1 VTATSS
7 RDRARTS
14 RRPITVAL
22 AMLALAGL
30 LVACSGGG
38 SDGASAS
45 ANHDLSAEEEA
56 QLETE
61 TEFAQCLREQGLEGY
76 PDPRVS
82 QSGYLLTGV
91 PFGAGEEWQAA
102 QEACV
107 HVVDEAVA
115 PDDTDADAAA
125 WERVVPGG
133 DCQCSDGSEFNF
145 WVREANPNRV
155 VLFLQGGGG
164 CFSAETC
171 APDSDLYLTSI
182 TEAPEWE
189 GVFDFEDERNPFAD
203 HSVVYVPYCTGD
215 VHIGNATTKYAPGL
229 TIQHKGY
236 LNSTAA
242 LDHLAATFPGATDVV
257 VMGESAGSMASP
269 LYAGLVADHLPDARI
284 TVLAD
289 GSGAY
294 PEVPDIMGRVGDVW
308 GTENAI
314 PDWPEN
320 TGLTA
325 EQWSLPGLF
334 IQSGRHD
341 PEIVFARHDYA
352 YDENQEYRLPL
363 AGIPV
368 RDLLLLIDANESHI
382 EGAGVNLRSYIAPG
396 DEHTVL
402 TDVRFYTEEVN
413 GQSLVNWVTRLIAGE
428 PVEDVHCTNCCRPT
442 TRRPRGC

>member
-1 VTATSS
+1 
-7 RDRARTS
+7 
-14 RRPITVAL
+14 
-22 AMLALAGL
+22 MLALAGL
-30 LVACSGGG
+30 LGACRGGG
-38 SDGASAS
+38 SDGASDS
-45 ANHDLSAEEEA
+45 SDRDLSAEQEA

-61 TEFAQCLREQGLEGY
+61 TKFAQCLREQGLEGY

-82 QSGYLLTGV
+82 ESGYLLTGI

-107 HVVDEAVA
+107 HFVDEAAA
-115 PDDTDADAAA
+115 PDETGADAAG
-125 WERVVPGG
+125 WERVSPGG
-133 DCQCSDGSEFNF
+133 HCQCSDGSEFNF

-155 VLFLQGGGG
+155 VFFLQGGGG

-171 APDSDLYLTSI
+171 APDSDLYLTAI

-203 HSVVYVPYCTGD
+203 YSVVYVPYCTGD
-215 VHIGNATTKYAPGL
+215 VHIGNATTDYTPGL
-229 TIQHKGY
+229 TVQHKGY
-236 LNSTAA
+236 VNGTAA

-269 LYAGLVADHLPDARI
+269 LYAGLVSDHLSKARI

-294 PEVPDIMGRVGDVW
+294 PEVPDVTGRVGAVW

-325 EQWSLPGLF
+325 KQWSLPRLF
-334 IQSGRHD
+334 IQSGRHE

-368 RDLLLLIDANESHI
+368 QDLLLLIDANESYI
-382 EGAGVNLRSYIAPG
+382 EGAGVDLSSYIAPG

-402 TDVRFYTEEVN
+402 TDGRFYTEEVN
-413 GQSLVNWVTRLIAGE
+413 GRSLVDWVTRLIAGE
-428 PVEDVHCTNCCRPT
+428 PVDDVHCTNCT
-442 TRRPRGC
+442 AG